1 MKTTKLLALIVSI
14 CMVLSLSAFASG
26 ETSGASGGMMMGGG
40 GSAPTSY
47 DAVYEITSDETLDG
61 VTMESTTG
69 SENVVHVYEGAVATI
84 KNSSF
89 SNSGTGS
96 GGDAASFYGVGATLL
111 VSDGEMYVE
120 NVDIDSTTSGGTG
133 VFAYDDG
140 VAYVSGLTF
149 HSTEGSSGGLHV
161 AGGGTLYAWD
171 CDIETEA
178 SMSSAAIRS
187 DRGGGLMVIDGGS
200 YVTNGGTGAVYVTAD
215 ISVHDAYLYA
225 GGSEGVAIEGKNTI
239 RLFDCDLT
247 CTMIPNSLNDNAV
260 WNIIVYQ
267 SMSGDADV
275 GTSEYDMI
283 GGTLT
288 CNAGPVIYNTNTS
301 SYITL
306 SGVDIVRGDDTT
318 YMLQVTGNSSSR
330 TWGSAGRNGANCV
343 FTAVDQVLPGD
354 VVYDT
359 ISNLDLY
366 LLDGSSLE
374 GAIVCDDSFNGGNTG
389 DGVANVYIDDGS
401 VWTVTGDSVITGT
414 LYLAGTIENATIVDE
429 SGAVLAGD
437 GAYTVTVGAL
447 ENTVDASGAGE
458 IPVWEDYAVE
468 NPFASDEA
476 GASDEADADSLEDA
490 YKEYLHEW
498 LIAEDEVN
506 DTMTEEI
513 RENEFMPL
521 IWAGD
526 YETFP
531 AEMLWSGMLENG
543 IPMTFEEFAAQY

>member
-26 ETSGASGGMMMGGG
+26 EASGASGGMMMGGG

-476 GASDEADADSLEDA
+476 GASGEADADSLEDA

>member
-1 MKTTKLLALIVSI
+1 M
-14 CMVLSLSAFASG
+14 
-26 ETSGASGGMMMGGG
+26 
-40 GSAPTSY
+40 
-47 DAVYEITSDETLDG
+47 
-61 VTMESTTG
+61 
-69 SENVVHVYEGAVATI
+69 
-84 KNSSF
+84 
-89 SNSGTGS
+89 
-96 GGDAASFYGVGATLL
+96 GATLL

-215 ISVHDAYLYA
+215 ITVNNAYLYA

-476 GASDEADADSLEDA
+476 GASGEADASAEAAEDGSLEDA